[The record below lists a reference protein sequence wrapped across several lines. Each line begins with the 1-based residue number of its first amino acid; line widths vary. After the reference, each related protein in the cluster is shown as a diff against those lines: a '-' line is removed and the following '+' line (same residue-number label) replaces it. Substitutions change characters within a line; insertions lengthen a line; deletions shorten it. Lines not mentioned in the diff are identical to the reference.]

1 MRRLSPSGRRIRSLC
16 DTSPI
21 IERMKSL
28 SNNMENYCRNR
39 AKGMSQ
45 KAAYRASY
53 SCAKSTDNTVSRE
66 ASLLEKDPKIAQ
78 RIRELR
84 SEAAKAIYWEIQD
97 AARPL
102 MAMIEEA
109 LPVFLAK
116 AEDNEIDNNARLA
129 ITESVKLLNDMFGID
144 GSVSLEQEAGVTI
157 VDDIGD

>member
-1 MRRLSPSGRRIRSLC
+1 
-16 DTSPI
+16 
-21 IERMKSL
+21 MKSL